1 MKLFRYEILKRMN
14 WFAQVSLKKLM
25 ISIYLTRFNIS
36 ILQIVEFDEGFDTEV
51 FFMYVFIAAGAIL
64 LLFLGFSFL
73 SSRKH
78 YHFIFM
84 VYFEA

>member
-1 MKLFRYEILKRMN
+1 MKFKMLKYNRVYVFIPDMK
-14 WFAQVSLKKLM
+14 FTKCH
-25 ISIYLTRFNIS
+25 T

-73 SSRKH
+73 SSRK
-78 YHFIFM
+78 YSLNIY
-84 VYFEA
+84 VKVELYCNI